1 MNRNVNIVKK
11 GFETLEACNVFL
23 NMVAR
28 PEAYDVV
35 ELRESVLAGDAKI
48 IGYYLEERDGYR

>member
-1 MNRNVNIVKK
+1 MNRTANTVKK

-23 NMVAR
+23 DMIAR

-35 ELRESVLAGDAKI
+35 ELRESILAGDAKI
-48 IGYYLEERDGYR
+48 IGCLLYTS